1 MQAEKYPVPQE
12 EVSIDKYI
20 ENPYNILVI
29 ISGYSAVGSA
39 LVSGTRGRG
48 FDSRYS
54 DQKKD
59 RPCDGLS
66 FLLRT
71 DEENPR
77 PLINQ
82 RRTI

>member
-1 MQAEKYPVPQE
+1 MQVEKYPAPRK

-48 FDSRYS
+48 FDSRHS
-54 DQKKD
+54 DHSSGD
-59 RPCDGLS
+59 HFAWSPV
-66 FLLRT
+66 FFA
-71 DEENPR
+71 
-77 PLINQ
+77 
-82 RRTI
+82 